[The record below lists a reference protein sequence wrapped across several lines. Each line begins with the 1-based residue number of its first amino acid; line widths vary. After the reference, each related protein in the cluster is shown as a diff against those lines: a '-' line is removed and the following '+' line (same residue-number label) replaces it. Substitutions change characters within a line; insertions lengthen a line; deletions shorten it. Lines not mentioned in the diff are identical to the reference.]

1 MNQWTRNIKQV
12 FVSTSILESKG
23 GTDCDLQRTSLCGST
38 LLLPG
43 WSFPSHQGPGWDLL
57 RRSAVMKLTSP
68 PPTPSIFHSFS
79 VSVWVRRGTS
89 VRFSSSSSD
98 SERLTVNSVYSSRR
112 LKGEYLRL
120 SVKSSSSHPETQT
133 GGVCCRGARKRV
145 EAVQRVR
152 RGKKGEEKEEEK
164 KQTVLNLKIGLWQK
178 EAKSLPP
185 DLTCA
190 NPIKEGSRRHC
201 GSCGAVNNVKH

>member
-133 GGVCCRGARKRV
+133 GGGLLPRSPETCGGGSASQKREKRRRKRG
-145 EAVQRVR
+145 R
-152 RGKKGEEKEEEK
+152 KKANGVKSENWIVAERSQKPPARF
-164 KQTVLNLKIGLWQK
+164 NL
-178 EAKSLPP
+178 
-185 DLTCA
+185 
-190 NPIKEGSRRHC
+190 R
-201 GSCGAVNNVKH
+201 